1 MDTPALIGLSKQV
14 LMKQQLSVIANNIA
28 NVSTVGFK
36 GEQMLFAEY
45 LSKAGQNEKISF
57 VQGAGIVSNYAM
69 GQLIDTTNS
78 LDMAIEGRGYFAVE
92 TPLGTRY
99 TRNGHF
105 QLNELRQI
113 VTSDGYPLLSSS
125 NRPIVL
131 GPNDR
136 EITIAHT
143 GEISTESGL
152 IGKVQTFQFDDENQ
166 LRRTENGLFSAP
178 LQPKPADQTKILQGK
193 LEQSNVEPISEVTKM
208 IEIARAYESANKLIE
223 SENDRKRRAIQTL
236 TQTN

>member
-131 GPNDR
+131 GLSDR